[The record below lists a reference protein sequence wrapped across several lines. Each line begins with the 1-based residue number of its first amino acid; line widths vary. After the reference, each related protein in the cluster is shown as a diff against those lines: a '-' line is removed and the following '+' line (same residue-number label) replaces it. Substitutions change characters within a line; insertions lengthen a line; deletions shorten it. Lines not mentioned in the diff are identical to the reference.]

1 MSTHYKSINLWTY
14 SEGGLGIWQITASS
28 LVCGWNMQCVY
39 ERVVIGKIPYYRRDD
54 GPVQRFI
61 LSNLAVYAEKT

>member
-1 MSTHYKSINLWTY
+1 
-14 SEGGLGIWQITASS
+14 
-28 LVCGWNMQCVY
+28 MQCVY